1 MRSLLWLWLVA
12 LLFQYSVAQAQKP
25 KLYQSKGEYT
35 APAQQVPD
43 NPRESPPSNTQS
55 ARSTNLNGRQESGND
70 TNQKPTDDR
79 IVWFTGVLALVGVLQ
94 FGTMVM
100 QYCAMRKQGS
110 YMLDGLRVSLRSARA
125 AKIAA
130 TASLRG
136 MVLAKKSYDLTKDSM
151 DIARVSAKAASVSAL
166 ASDKSAESLINSER
180 AWIMAELVFSADLP
194 APAPT
199 KSRIVYGDSSDGRH
213 TIAIDVCLIC
223 RNDGRTP
230 AWISCTRIHFRN
242 LLDIPDN
249 PDFSPLPTDYLNPTL
264 QPVHVG
270 GEVKT
275 RWSLECDGPT
285 DPKKVLVVYGVVKYR
300 DVFRPER
307 ETRFAYTVRGAQLI
321 RLTDD
326 YWEYSKFT

>member
-1 MRSLLWLWLVA
+1 MSFNLGLWLCSIAPCENKVA
-12 LLFQYSVAQAQKP
+12 TCLM
-25 KLYQSKGEYT
+25 
-35 APAQQVPD
+35 D
-43 NPRESPPSNTQS
+43 
-55 ARSTNLNGRQESGND
+55 SG
-70 TNQKPTDDR
+70 
-79 IVWFTGVLALVGVLQ
+79 F
-94 FGTMVM
+94 
-100 QYCAMRKQGS
+100 
-110 YMLDGLRVSLRSARA
+110 LRSARA

-242 LLDIPDN
+242 LLGH
-249 PDFSPLPTDYLNPTL
+249 S
-264 QPVHVG
+264 G
-270 GEVKT
+270 
-275 RWSLECDGPT
+275 
-285 DPKKVLVVYGVVKYR
+285 
-300 DVFRPER
+300 
-307 ETRFAYTVRGAQLI
+307 
-321 RLTDD
+321 
-326 YWEYSKFT
+326 